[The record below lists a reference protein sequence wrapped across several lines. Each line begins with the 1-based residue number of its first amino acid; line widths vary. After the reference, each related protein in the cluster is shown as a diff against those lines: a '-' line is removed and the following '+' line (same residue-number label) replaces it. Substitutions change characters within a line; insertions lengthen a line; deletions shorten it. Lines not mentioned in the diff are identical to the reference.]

1 MITILKSLTQ
11 AICHVWG
18 ICRYPD
24 KERSSNRSKAFRDLA
39 RGGGG
44 VVGAAAPSLWKYLLL
59 IYTYFKVN

>member
-24 KERSSNRSKAFRDLA
+24 KGRSSNRSKAFRDVA
-39 RGGGG
+39 RGGGESRRSRG
-44 VVGAAAPSLWKYLLL
+44 SLPLEIFIANIYLLQ
-59 IYTYFKVN
+59 N